1 MYLADCHTHSR
12 VSPDA
17 GASMTEL
24 AEAAAAA
31 GLDEICFTDHV
42 EPIVWGSTR
51 LRDAYDWRA
60 LESEFR
66 EAQDAVG
73 DRIALRLGSRAV
85 TVEVLS
91 VQETVRQA
99 DPNAFMIVTNAHEVL
114 GEGFGSYHGNG
125 L

>member
-1 MYLADCHTHSR
+1 MYLADCHMHSR
-12 VSPDA
+12 ISPD
-17 GASMTEL
+17 GRDSMTAL

-91 VQETVRQA
+91 VQENPR
-99 DPNAFMIVTNAHEVL
+99 PGEVL
-114 GEGFGSYHGNG
+114 YREI
-125 L
+125 